1 MFMEIIFLF
10 KYYIF
15 CFFISVLLF
24 SISFFL
30 IYQATDVEKLSS
42 YECGFTPFGDS
53 RTKFEVKF
61 YLVGILF
68 IIFDLEITFL
78 FPWFLIVM
86 NNMTLYNGIGML
98 IFIVLLLIGFIFELI
113 NGALD
118 WE

>member
-1 MFMEIIFLF
+1 MEIIFLL

-15 CFFISVLLF
+15 CFLISLLLF

-30 IYQATDVEKLSS
+30 IYQATDLEKLSS

-78 FPWFLIVM
+78 FPWLFVIIE
-86 NNMTLYNGIGML
+86 NMTIYSGYSMFF
-98 IFIVLLLIGFIFELI
+98 FILLLLLGFIYEI
-113 NGALD
+113 IKGGLD

>member
-1 MFMEIIFLF
+1 MYLEYIYLY

-15 CFFISVLLF
+15 CFLLSMILF
-24 SISFFL
+24 LLSFL
-30 IYQATDVEKLSS
+30 LTYQVYDSEKLST

-78 FPWFLIVM
+78 FPWILLITGNFSFL
-86 NNMTLYNGIGML
+86 NGLGMF
-98 IFIVLLLIGFIFELI
+98 IFMLLLVIGFIYELI

-118 WE
+118 W

>member
-1 MFMEIIFLF
+1 MYFEYIYLY

-15 CFFISVLLF
+15 CFLLSLILF
-24 SISFFL
+24 LLSFL
-30 IYQATDVEKLSS
+30 LTYQVYDSEKLST

-78 FPWFLIVM
+78 FP
-86 NNMTLYNGIGML
+86 
-98 IFIVLLLIGFIFELI
+98 
-113 NGALD
+113 
-118 WE
+118 

>member
-1 MFMEIIFLF
+1 MFIEFIFLF

-15 CFFISVLLF
+15 CFVVSLILF
-24 SISFFL
+24 SISFFF
-30 IYQATDVEKLSS
+30 IYQANDIEKLSS

-86 NNMTLYNGIGML
+86 EKMTLYNGLGML
-98 IFIVLLLIGFIFELI
+98 VFILLLLIGFIYELI

-118 WE
+118 W